1 MQRVAISLEG
11 DKMTVN
17 ELITELSGMPLE
29 AEISYQVCRGSI
41 ELLIGED
48 EKTGEMITIK
58 KPDW

>member
-1 MQRVAISLEG
+1 
-11 DKMTVN
+11 MTVN
-17 ELITELSGMPLE
+17 ELITELSSMSLE
-29 AEISYQVCRGSI
+29 AEISYQTGHGFI